1 MVTETESKIES
12 IDVANDD
19 LIAVLASLVGGDDE
33 RLAVVGDGPRK
44 MVMRTAT
51 TNVVEDTVLYASEL
65 VEDGEVTDEVE
76 INGQA
81 VEVQVL

>member
-33 RLAVVGDGPRK
+33 RLAVVGDGPHK
-44 MVMRTAT
+44 MAMRTAT
-51 TNVVEDTVLYASEL
+51 TNVVEDTVIYTSDLIKG
-65 VEDGEVTDEVE
+65 GEVADEVD
-76 INGQA
+76 IDGQT

>member
-1 MVTETESKIES
+1 MVTETESEIES

-33 RLAVVGDGPRK
+33 RLAVVGDGSRK
-44 MVMRTAT
+44 MAMRTAT
-51 TNVVEDTVLYASEL
+51 TNVVEDTVIYASDLIEG
-65 VEDGEVTDEVE
+65 GEVKGE
-76 INGQA
+76 IEIDGQS